1 MAAIYGDNRR
11 YWDYIQKPDPES
23 SREAL
28 GSCDQ
33 QGSARLDLRC
43 LSLPYAPLEH
53 DCFNDSQIDHNRRVG
68 GTIVEMDQ
76 RDTLTGIGR
85 VSGCT

>member
-43 LSLPYAPLEH
+43 LSLPYARLER
-53 DCFNDSQIDHNRRVG
+53 DRFNTSRIDRDGRVG

-76 RDTLTGIGR
+76 RDSLTAIGR